1 MLSRAIDAI
10 VQTVSPYRRQ
20 ASWWALGGAVL
31 AGGTAPLA
39 AAHLGYLAAV
49 PYLVVA
55 VTTTT
60 LAVGCRRAWRPALAV
75 TGVVL
80 GAQVVD
86 VLGALWAVVANPDG
100 AKADQLRQM
109 GINPRL
115 GFAVNV
121 VYSSLAVALATGMVL
136 RTRAHRDKPQAPTST
151 AP

>member
-1 MLSRAIDAI
+1 MLNRAVDAI
-10 VQTVSPYRRQ
+10 VETVGPYRRQ

-31 AGGTAPLA
+31 AAATAPLA
-39 AAHLGYLAAV
+39 AARLGYWTAI
-49 PYLVVA
+49 PYFLVA
-55 VTTTT
+55 VLTTT

-86 VLGALWAVVANPDG
+86 VVGALWAVVANPGG
-100 AKADQLRQM
+100 AKADELRRM

-121 VYSSLAVALATGMVL
+121 VYSSLAVALVTVMVL
-136 RTRAHRDKPQAPTST
+136 RTRARRHEPQASTSA